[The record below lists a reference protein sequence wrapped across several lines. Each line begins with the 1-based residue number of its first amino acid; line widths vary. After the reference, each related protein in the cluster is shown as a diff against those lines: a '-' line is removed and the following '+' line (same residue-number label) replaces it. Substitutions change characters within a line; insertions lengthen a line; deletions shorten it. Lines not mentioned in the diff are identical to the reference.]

1 MPELPDEII
10 ADAEAYVLKH
20 KRPKHKKGPGHFLKA
35 LGPGIVTGAAD
46 DDPSGIAT
54 YSQAGAQFGY
64 QMPWLMPLTFPLM
77 TAVQEACSRI
87 GAVTGSGL
95 AAVLR
100 QHYSKKVLYPIVFLV
115 VAANTFNIG
124 SDIGAMAAASRLL
137 LPDVPFGLLA
147 VFFALTIMLFEIF
160 VPYRVYINILKWLAL
175 ALFSYVITAFLV
187 GVPWGEVLMATFTP
201 HIVWS
206 RDFLFIVIA
215 VFGTTISP
223 YLFFW
228 ETSNVVE
235 DEILRHRLARFGGV
249 PRVSRRYLKSLR
261 IDTVVGMFLSTIT
274 AWFIIVVGAVVLN
287 KAGITNIATSADAAK
302 ALEPLVQGFPHAG
315 EIAKAIFAIGI
326 IGVGLQSIPV
336 LAGSSAYA
344 IAESFNWKEGLF
356 RKFKQAREFYLV
368 IMFGTLIGL
377 LFNFIGLDPIKAL
390 IYTAVF
396 NGIAAVPLIYLIARI
411 SVNEDIMGE
420 YISGRWSRTG
430 LWVAFG
436 VMAISALAL
445 LLSFIW

>member
-10 ADAEAYVLKH
+10 ADAEAYALKH
-20 KRPKHKKGPGHFLKA
+20 IRRKRKKGPGHFLKA

-77 TAVQEACSRI
+77 MAVQEACMRI
-87 GAVTGSGL
+87 GAVTGRGL

-100 QHYSKKVLYPIVFLV
+100 ERYPKKVLYPIVLLV
-115 VAANTFNIG
+115 VVANTFNIG
-124 SDIGAMAAASRLL
+124 SDIGAMAAAARLL
-137 LPDVPFGLLA
+137 VPDLPFGLLA
-147 VFFALTIMLFEIF
+147 VLFSFVIILLEIF
-160 VPYRVYINILKWLAL
+160 IPYQTYMKLLKWLAL

-187 GVPWGEVLMATFTP
+187 GVPWGEVLKAT
-201 HIVWS
+201 IVPQFQFN

-235 DEILRHRLARFGGV
+235 EEIATHRLYRFGGV
-249 PRVSRRYLKSLR
+249 PRLSKRYLKHLR
-261 IDTVVGMFLSTIT
+261 IDTAIGMLLSTVT

-287 KAGITNIATSADAAK
+287 RAGITNIETSADAAK

-315 EIAKAIFAIGI
+315 LIAKVIFTIGI

-368 IMFGTLIGL
+368 IMAGTLIGL

-411 SVNEDIMGE
+411 SANDEVMGE
-420 YISGRWSRTG
+420 FTSGRWSRLG
-430 LWVAFG
+430 LWMAFII
-436 VMAISALAL
+436 MAVFGAAL
-445 LLSFIW
+445 LLSFVR